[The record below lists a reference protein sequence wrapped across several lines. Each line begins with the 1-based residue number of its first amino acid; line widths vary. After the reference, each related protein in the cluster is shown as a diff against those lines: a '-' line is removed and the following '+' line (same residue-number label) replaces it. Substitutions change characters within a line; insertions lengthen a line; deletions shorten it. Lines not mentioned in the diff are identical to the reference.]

1 MDTERQDF
9 MRGFIFIVSIIVLIL
24 LGFSYRDLTEKMKLV
39 EKLNSN
45 TYNKILKITEIEC
58 SEDKYIVD
66 IGVTKLYLKN
76 KVNIGDIINI
86 NIKISEDYKGNII
99 KEEGII
105 KVENRESTELYKHE
119 NKKNKHKMNEELK
132 ELKKTKRVFQV
143 VFSLV
148 LIIIILEL
156 AGWIG
161 WLI

>member
-9 MRGFIFIVSIIVLIL
+9 MRGFIFIVSIIVLIM

-39 EKLNSN
+39 EKLNNN

-99 KEEGII
+99 NEEGII

-119 NKKNKHKMNEELK
+119 NKKNKDKMNEELK
-132 ELKKTKRVFQV
+132 EFKKTKRVLQV

-156 AGWIG
+156 VAWIG
-161 WLI
+161 GLI